1 MENDYSYHDDP
12 LKRHDSRY
20 LHRGKFPWDKAAK
33 RKKKG
38 TVEEKLYSGILR
50 LEAMRR
56 KNKAFSALADTWII
70 DTKNIHVLAFGRYYE
85 GEKILCFYNFS
96 VFEEIAYVSEVEDYV
111 NVFTNEGMKARDL
124 RIPSHDFLWLKTS
137 F

>member
-1 MENDYSYHDDP
+1 MDY
-12 LKRHDSRY
+12 RY
-20 LHRGKFPWDKAAK
+20 EVDKADINSFERIDSTGFFK
-33 RKKKG
+33 D
-38 TVEEKLYSGILR
+38 
-50 LEAMRR
+50 
-56 KNKAFSALADTWII
+56 KN
-70 DTKNIHVLAFGRYYE
+70 NVYYE

>member
-20 LHRGKFPWDKAAK
+20 LHRGKFPWDKADK